1 VAIGGWRL
9 LTFRAAAFVQK
20 TKHDAVSIGLAALD
34 GTVSSRWPVTVPR
47 RRIRRRSAL
56 VAGTVAD
63 LPGLAAIWLVA
74 GLAAFRA
81 YPGGPQI

>member
-1 VAIGGWRL
+1 VASDG
-9 LTFRAAAFVQK
+9 AAF
-20 TKHDAVSIGLAALD
+20 SLRL
-34 GTVSSRWPVTVPR
+34 PR

-63 LPGLAAIWLVA
+63 LPGLVAIWLVA
-74 GLAAFRA
+74 GLTAFRA